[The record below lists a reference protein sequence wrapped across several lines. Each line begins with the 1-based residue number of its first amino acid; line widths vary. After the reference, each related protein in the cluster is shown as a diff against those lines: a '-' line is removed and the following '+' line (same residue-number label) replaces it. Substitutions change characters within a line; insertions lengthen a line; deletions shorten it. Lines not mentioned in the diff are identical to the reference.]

1 MQAALQKNPGMFQI
15 IGDPPFCAGSLEALS
30 TLKASQPELVPGQTK
45 IRSMAT
51 DQSLSV
57 PMHPRLGQSR
67 NASQNQH
74 WIGIDRSKMWESEI
88 VDEAMER
95 T

>member
-1 MQAALQKNPGMFQI
+1 
-15 IGDPPFCAGSLEALS
+15 
-30 TLKASQPELVPGQTK
+30 
-45 IRSMAT
+45 
-51 DQSLSV
+51 
-57 PMHPRLGQSR
+57 MHPRLGQSR